1 MSFSIGDHETI
12 CALSTPQGV
21 GGIAVIRVSGPRAG
35 AITRTLCP
43 FLPESPES
51 HRIYYGILRAKSAS
65 ANTANIDQK
74 PPFHDANSKAFAGA
88 SASSSDI
95 DEVLVSFFKEGRSFT
110 GEETCEISCHG
121 GTILQTSI
129 LQELVAA
136 GCRMARP
143 GEFTYR
149 AFMSG
154 RIDLVQAESILGLI
168 ESQSKQSARVALRQL
183 QGHLSQD
190 FARVE
195 DDLLWILA
203 QLEANIDFSTEN
215 LEVVSS
221 DELKHRSRELLS
233 YLEKLMGTYRQG
245 RLLREGLQIA
255 LVGKPNAGKSSLLN
269 ALVKEERAIVT
280 AEEGTTR
287 DLVEGRLTF
296 AGIPVTFVDTAGLRE
311 TANEAERIGIERSRK
326 AMTDSDLVFV
336 IVDLSNSQWRQQFEE
351 FSANDTAQTFYLFN
365 KADLIRPED
374 RQSSTESAQKAGV
387 VDRTYWVSAKTRAG
401 LSDIEQR
408 VDDLVKITSG
418 ETSNVVTQARHLE
431 QLQKIHTCLEE
442 AVGLINT
449 DASPEFIAFELQE
462 AIRAIHELLGKE
474 FHEQVIDRIFKEF
487 CLGK

>member
-1 MSFSIGDHETI
+1 MSFSMGDQDTI
-12 CALSTPQGV
+12 CALSTPPGV
-21 GGIAVIRVSGPRAG
+21 GGIAVIRVSGPKA
-35 AITRTLCP
+35 AVITRKLCP
-43 FLPESPES
+43 FLPSAPES
-51 HRIYYGILRAKSAS
+51 HRVYYGLLKAT
-65 ANTANIDQK
+65 NTDQK
-74 PPFHDANSKAFAGA
+74 PPSFDQN
-88 SASSSDI
+88 I
-95 DEVLVSFFKEGRSFT
+95 DEVLVSYFREGRSFT

-121 GTILQTSI
+121 GSILQTSI

-154 RIDLVQAESILGLI
+154 RLDLVQAESVLGLI

-190 FARVE
+190 FSRVE

-221 DELKHRSRELLS
+221 DELKSRARNLKT
-233 YLEKLMGTYRQG
+233 YLEKLMGTYHHG
-245 RLLREGLQIA
+245 RLLKEGLQIA

-287 DLVEGRLTF
+287 DLVEGRMSF
-296 AGIPVTFVDTAGLRE
+296 AGLPVTFVDTAGLRE

-326 AMTDSDLVFV
+326 AMKDSDLVFV
-336 IVDLSNSQWRQQFEE
+336 IVDLSSSNWRDQFTE
-351 FSANDTAQTFYLFN
+351 FAAQDTPQSFYLFN
-365 KADLIRPED
+365 KADLL
-374 RQSSTESAQKAGV
+374 SFESEARKASESHAREVGV
-387 VDRTYWVSAKTRAG
+387 FDRTYWVSAKTRAG
-401 LSDIEQR
+401 LADIEQR
-408 VDDLVKITSG
+408 VDNIVRASSTED
-418 ETSNVVTQARHLE
+418 SNVVTQARHLE
-431 QLQKIHTCLEE
+431 QLQKIHTCLGK
-442 AVGLINT
+442 AVELI
-449 DASPEFIAFELQE
+449 DHDSSPEFIAFELQE

>member
-1 MSFSIGDHETI
+1 MSFSMGEHETI
-12 CALSTPQGV
+12 CALSTPPGV
-21 GGIAVIRVSGPRAG
+21 GGIAVIRVSGPKAG
-35 AITRTLCP
+35 EITRALCP
-43 FLPESPES
+43 FLPTEAES
-51 HRIYYGILRAKSAS
+51 HRIYYGLLRSFSGVKNPS
-65 ANTANIDQK
+65 N
-74 PPFHDANSKAFAGA
+74 PV
-88 SASSSDI
+88 

-121 GTILQTSI
+121 GAILQTSI
-129 LQELVAA
+129 LQELIAA

-154 RIDLVQAESILGLI
+154 RLDLVQAESVLGLI

-221 DELKHRSRELLS
+221 EELKRRSRELLT

-287 DLVEGRLTF
+287 DLVEGRLAF

-326 AMTDSDLVFV
+326 AMKDSDLVFV
-336 IVDLSNSQWRQQFEE
+336 IVDLSNPEWRRQFTE
-351 FSANDTAQTFYLFN
+351 FGANDTPQTFYLFN
-365 KADLIRPED
+365 KADLIGF
-374 RQSSTESAQKAGV
+374 ESDMRLASNSLAREAGV
-387 VDRTYWVSAKTRAG
+387 LDRTYWVSAKTRTG
-401 LSDIEQR
+401 LADLEQR
-408 VDDLVKITSG
+408 IDDLVRVSSS
-418 ETSNVVTQARHLE
+418 ESSNVVTQARHLE
-431 QLQKIHTCLEE
+431 QLEKIRSCLGK
-442 AVGLINT
+442 AVELINS
-449 DASPEFIAFELQE
+449 DSSPEFIAFELQE